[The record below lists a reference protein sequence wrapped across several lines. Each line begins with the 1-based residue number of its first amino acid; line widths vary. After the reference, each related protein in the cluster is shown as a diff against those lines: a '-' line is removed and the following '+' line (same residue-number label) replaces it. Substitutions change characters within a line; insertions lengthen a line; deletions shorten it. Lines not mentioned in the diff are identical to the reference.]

1 MADFVVKN
9 LEIRKHVYMLHA
21 YFFMLVDRL
30 RIVFVKWNI
39 DIKVVGL
46 IEFISRKNTGRLR
59 SCTNTNA

>member
-1 MADFVVKN
+1 
-9 LEIRKHVYMLHA
+9 MLHA

-46 IEFISRKNTGRLR
+46 IGFISGKNTGHLH